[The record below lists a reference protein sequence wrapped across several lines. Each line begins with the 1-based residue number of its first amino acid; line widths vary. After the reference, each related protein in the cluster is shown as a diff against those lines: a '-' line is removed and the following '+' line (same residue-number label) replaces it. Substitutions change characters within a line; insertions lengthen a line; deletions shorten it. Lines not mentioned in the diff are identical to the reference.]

1 MSTSGIP
8 FWLQKLKTRG
18 WSCVPCT
25 ARKFTFPPPLQLSA
39 HVQDWSRNCKSR
51 ESKSATLR
59 KCETLRR
66 EAIPAFKVQP
76 FSSTSGVGGVL
87 SCRIASKPK
96 TSHAELSYRSTSCE
110 LNELTSLSISYR
122 CEYLVLFRAGK
133 AQPTA
138 RTSLKAGQTGKTSIA
153 KL

>member
-25 ARKFTFPPPLQLSA
+25 ARKFTFPPPCNCLLMCRTGLGTAKAEKASLRRFASVKPFDEKQFQLSRF
-39 HVQDWSRNCKSR
+39 SP
-51 ESKSATLR
+51 SAAL
-59 KCETLRR
+59 
-66 EAIPAFKVQP
+66 PVW
-76 FSSTSGVGGVL
+76 GGVL